1 MQALGRAQTESGT
14 MSGFMDKVR
23 ATSVKVKS
31 SLSPGNPSSPGG
43 SAPLSPSAPS
53 EGSEEISEDAVV
65 ALATARNV
73 NAQLGEEVRTL
84 TARLESAEADKVAL
98 EKLHA
103 SLGASLKKEREKNVS
118 SDVVRTPPAATDH
131 AAEEPA
137 MSGGAGADEDGPD
150 AVFRDELP
158 ALVRDG
164 ESAGW
169 LTDVSEVELGD
180 VLGRGSSGV
189 TVKGKWKGQPVAVKT
204 VNVSGKSR
212 AVSFLREVKILAQ
225 LRHPHVLPF
234 YAACLKQPDHC
245 LLLTDYCTGAT
256 LKEWLYPS
264 DGSTPPSTRRRLRIG
279 YQIARGM
286 RYLESLGIMHRDLK
300 PSNVFLTHPGKGARA
315 IIADFGLAR
324 PVPEPDSE
332 AVLTGETGTYVYMAP
347 EVIRHEKYTGAA
359 DVFSFGVLLNELASG
374 LVPYSNAHCTPVQVA
389 FGVADRSL
397 RPELASG
404 VDPGLTAVIVS
415 AWSQD
420 PTERPTFIGITDGL
434 DSMSVQLVGDDGEA
448 LGDVD
453 DDTGGGGLAG
463 LFKGMFGGG

>member
-1 MQALGRAQTESGT
+1 
-14 MSGFMDKVR
+14 MSGFIEKMR
-23 ATSVKVKS
+23 ATSVKVRS
-31 SLSPGNPSSPGG
+31 SLSPGNPPSPGG
-43 SAPLSPSAPS
+43 SAGVSPSAPS
-53 EGSEEISEDAVV
+53 EGSAETSEDAVA
-65 ALATARNV
+65 ALNTARNV

-84 TARLESAEADKVAL
+84 TVRLESAEADKAAL

-103 SLGASLKKEREKNVS
+103 SLGESLKKERESNLS
-118 SDVVRTPPAATDH
+118 NAQTPSATATDRE
-131 AAEEPA
+131 ADEPA
-137 MSGGAGADEDGPD
+137 VSGGEGGDDDGPD
-150 AVFRDELP
+150 SVFRDELP

-169 LTDVSEVELGD
+169 LADVSDVKLGD
-180 VLGRGSSGV
+180 VLGQGSSGV
-189 TVKGKWKGQPVAVKT
+189 TMMGKWKGQPLAVKR

-234 YAACLKQPDHC
+234 YAACLKPPDHC

-256 LKEWLYPS
+256 LKEWLYPR
-264 DGSTPPSTRRRLRIG
+264 DGSNPPSTRRRLRIG
-279 YQIARGM
+279 FQIARGM

-315 IIADFGLAR
+315 VIADFGLAR
-324 PVPEPDSE
+324 PVPDPKSE
-332 AVLTGETGTYVYMAP
+332 SVLTGETGTYVYMAP

-359 DVFSFGVLLNELASG
+359 DVYSFGVLLNELASG
-374 LVPYSNAHCTPVQVA
+374 FVPYSNAHYTPVQVA

-404 VDPGLTAVIVS
+404 VDPGLVAVIVS
-415 AWSQD
+415 SWSQD
-420 PTERPTFIGITDGL
+420 PTERPTFVAVTDAL
-434 DSMSVQLVGDDGEA
+434 DAMARQLVADDGEV

-453 DDTGGGGLAG
+453 DDAGGGGLAG